1 MKTEKALFFTIPF
14 LLFLLTVSS
23 CPAYA
28 SENDETYYCSTAEEL
43 YETLTLHPGGTIFLT
58 DTIEWNFSVN
68 TITVPAATV
77 IQMGEYG
84 ICVQENGYLEMDGPV
99 SFYGSGSRMPLF
111 LVEGYLSTSPETTIT
126 ASGEG
131 CTAVQITGK
140 GKWDSDL
147 TTVTACGENAITVI
161 YDDGPDTV
169 LSLAQITSQ
178 GTGAQSLYTERPL
191 EAVLCS
197 ITSEGG
203 SAASGTSPI
212 TMTGCRV
219 TPQSP
224 EYLIYDCN
232 VSLYDR
238 ILENYG
244 FSYPIGTAGGAI
256 NRSSLAYY
264 FTSDN
269 DLEFTYDIPVS
280 FDGVADLYTE
290 AGEYSLTSTPI
301 VPDWFPVSL
310 PPLELSIHIIA
321 PDQPYLTAAYEL
333 MDSIGIQFFSE
344 ITDAHSLSLYYSDDN
359 GKTWQDIM
367 ELPGSYT
374 YSLGAQIIG
383 LPQDKDYLFYLDV
396 QGGSME
402 GVSNILRF
410 SYGRI
415 DIDGGGDNDGGDR
428 TDQDLPP
435 YEQDPPD
442 SGPEPGTNTPDPEN
456 GSHLPENPST
466 EANTIPPKNSASD
479 AEKLSPEGSDPGAGT
494 TAPESS
500 DPDAGTRSPEDSDP
514 DTGIRSP
521 ETSGPGAG
529 TRSPETSASGA
540 GLTAP
545 GNTSSGAEK
554 DSPKDNGSDQET
566 ATSDQTSEPLLEQVS
581 ETSTTISGIRLRLLL
596 QTNPDTV
603 LFEKDGI
610 TVEIPSAF
618 LASLDLP
625 DDAFL
630 KISIR
635 RTDPTSFSLSVNVD
649 GRELHEL
656 EETTITMPFS
666 PSGDWKEKQL
676 TLIHT
681 DTGNKN
687 AVQYMSVQGRVSSNI
702 YETGTY
708 TLQEPNGQLPGRLTK
723 QETVCILL
731 LLTAVILCTA
741 AAAVLLLRKRRLY
754 HEKF

>member
-212 TMTGCRV
+212 TMTGCWV

-367 ELPGSYT
+367 GLPGSYT

-500 DPDAGTRSPEDSDP
+500 DPDAGTRSPE
-514 DTGIRSP
+514 
-521 ETSGPGAG
+521 
-529 TRSPETSASGA
+529 TSASGA

-554 DSPKDNGSDQET
+554 DSPKDTGSDQET

-618 LASLDLP
+618 LASLNLP

>member
-212 TMTGCRV
+212 TMTGCWI

-367 ELPGSYT
+367 GLPGSYT

-479 AEKLSPEGSDPGAGT
+479 AEKLSPEGSDPGVGT

-500 DPDAGTRSPEDSDP
+500 DPDAGTRSPEDSDS
-514 DTGIRSP
+514 DTGTRSP

-554 DSPKDNGSDQET
+554 DSPKDTGSDQET

-618 LASLDLP
+618 LASLNLP

>member
-191 EAVLCS
+191 ETVLCS

-269 DLEFTYDIPVS
+269 GLEFTYDIPVS

-321 PDQPYLTAAYEL
+321 PGQPYLTAAYEL

-367 ELPGSYT
+367 GLPGSYT

-479 AEKLSPEGSDPGAGT
+479 AEKLSPEGSD
-494 TAPESS
+494 
-500 DPDAGTRSPEDSDP
+500 
-514 DTGIRSP
+514 
-521 ETSGPGAG
+521 PGAG

>member
-1 MKTEKALFFTIPF
+1 
-14 LLFLLTVSS
+14 
-23 CPAYA
+23 
-28 SENDETYYCSTAEEL
+28 
-43 YETLTLHPGGTIFLT
+43 
-58 DTIEWNFSVN
+58 
-68 TITVPAATV
+68 
-77 IQMGEYG
+77 MG
-84 ICVQENGYLEMDGPV
+84 
-99 SFYGSGSRMPLF
+99 
-111 LVEGYLSTSPETTIT
+111 
-126 ASGEG
+126 
-131 CTAVQITGK
+131 
-140 GKWDSDL
+140 
-147 TTVTACGENAITVI
+147 
-161 YDDGPDTV
+161 
-169 LSLAQITSQ
+169 
-178 GTGAQSLYTERPL
+178 
-191 EAVLCS
+191 
-197 ITSEGG
+197 
-203 SAASGTSPI
+203 
-212 TMTGCRV
+212 
-219 TPQSP
+219 
-224 EYLIYDCN
+224 
-232 VSLYDR
+232 
-238 ILENYG
+238 
-244 FSYPIGTAGGAI
+244 
-256 NRSSLAYY
+256 
-264 FTSDN
+264 
-269 DLEFTYDIPVS
+269 
-280 FDGVADLYTE
+280 
-290 AGEYSLTSTPI
+290 
-301 VPDWFPVSL
+301 
-310 PPLELSIHIIA
+310 
-321 PDQPYLTAAYEL
+321 
-333 MDSIGIQFFSE
+333 
-344 ITDAHSLSLYYSDDN
+344 
-359 GKTWQDIM
+359 
-367 ELPGSYT
+367 LPGSYT

-500 DPDAGTRSPEDSDP
+500 DPDAGTRSPEDSDS
-514 DTGIRSP
+514 DTGTRSP

-554 DSPKDNGSDQET
+554 DSPKDTGSDQET

-618 LASLDLP
+618 LASLNLP

>member
-28 SENDETYYCSTAEEL
+28 SENVETYYCSTAEEL
-43 YETLTLHPGGTIFLT
+43 YETLTLHPGGTIILT

-99 SFYGSGSRMPLF
+99 SFNGSGSRMPLF

-178 GTGAQSLYTERPL
+178 GLGAQSLYTERPL

-244 FSYPIGTAGGAI
+244 FSYPIGTTGGAI

-367 ELPGSYT
+367 GLPGSYT

-554 DSPKDNGSDQET
+554 DSPKDTGSDQET

-618 LASLDLP
+618 LASLNLP

-635 RTDPTSFSLSVNVD
+635 RTDSTSFSLSVNVD

>member
-140 GKWDSDL
+140 GKWDPDL

-244 FSYPIGTAGGAI
+244 FSYPIGTTGGAI

-280 FDGVADLYTE
+280 FDGVAGLYTE

-367 ELPGSYT
+367 GLPGSYT

-456 GSHLPENPST
+456 GSHLPGNPST

-494 TAPESS
+494 NSPEGSDSDAGTTAPESS
-500 DPDAGTRSPEDSDP
+500 DP
-514 DTGIRSP
+514 
-521 ETSGPGAG
+521 
-529 TRSPETSASGA
+529 
-540 GLTAP
+540 
-545 GNTSSGAEK
+545 GAEK

-741 AAAVLLLRKRRLY
+741 TAAVLLLRKRRLY